1 MNVFI
6 VLIPI
11 KREIQSALSE
21 TDTFGTG
28 KKCPCKRD
36 VCIIEIQVKGVKKGR
51 DQLHGSI
58 LQRCPCHKGVH

>member
-28 KKCPCKRD
+28 NKCPSKRD

-51 DQLHGSI
+51 HQL
-58 LQRCPCHKGVH
+58 

>member
-21 TDTFGTG
+21 TDTFEMGN
-28 KKCPCKRD
+28 KCPSKRD
-36 VCIIEIQVKGVKKGR
+36 VCLIEIQVKRLKKGR
-51 DQLHGSI
+51 DQLYGSI
-58 LQRCPCHKGVH
+58 LQRCPSYKGVH

>member
-21 TDTFGTG
+21 TDTFGTDN
-28 KKCPCKRD
+28 KCPCRRD

-51 DQLHGSI
+51 DQL
-58 LQRCPCHKGVH
+58 

>member
-21 TDTFGTG
+21 KDTFGMGT
-28 KKCPCKRD
+28 KCPSKRD
-36 VCIIEIQVKGVKKGR
+36 VRLIEIQVKGVKKGR
-51 DQLHGSI
+51 DQLDGSI
-58 LQRCPCHKGVH
+58 LQRCPCYKGAR